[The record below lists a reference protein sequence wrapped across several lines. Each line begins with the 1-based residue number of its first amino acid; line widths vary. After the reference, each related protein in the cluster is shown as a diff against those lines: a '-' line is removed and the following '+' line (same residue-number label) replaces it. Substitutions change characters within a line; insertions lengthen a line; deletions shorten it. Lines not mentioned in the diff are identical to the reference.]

1 MKKSILTSAFAVL
14 AAASLAVSP
23 MVIKAQDDVIA
34 TIGEKTITKDDLY
47 EAMKNVSGEVTLR
60 TLILEQVLMQNVED
74 ADALKKSAEE
84 EVQKQIDS
92 AGGEDVFQE
101 LLNYQQLGSVEEFT
115 YQMFVSKMFEEVVKK
130 EIDLS
135 DEAVK
140 KFYEEEYSPLMEAQ
154 HILVDTEE
162 EAQNVIQRLNDGEE
176 FDALAQELSKDSTAQ
191 NGGLLSPF
199 TSGQMVPEFEEA
211 VKSMKNGGVTQ
222 EPVKSEYG
230 YHVIKVI
237 NNGEKKPLD
246 EIRKEVED
254 QLVQKK
260 LADTNFAY
268 GIVGNL
274 IKNTGYEIKDEDL
287 KNAVEDLVNGKQDEP
302 ASSEEKQEDTS
313 ADGADA
319 SQESQAAEESE
330 TAAE

>member
-1 MKKSILTSAFAVL
+1 MKKTIITSAFALL
-14 AAASLAVSP
+14 AATSLAVSP
-23 MVIKAQDDVIA
+23 TIIKAQDDVIA
-34 TIGEKTITKDDLY
+34 TIGEEKITKEDLY
-47 EAMKNVSGEVTLR
+47 QAMKNVSGEVTLR
-60 TLILEQVLMQNVED
+60 TLILEQVLMQNVKD

-84 EVQKQIDS
+84 EVKKQIDA

-140 KFYEEEYSPLMEAQ
+140 KFYDEEYSPLMEAQ

-211 VKSMKNGGVTQ
+211 VKSMKNGEVTQ

-246 EIRKEVED
+246 EIRQEVED
-254 QLVQKK
+254 QLVQNK

-287 KNAVEDLVNGKQDEP
+287 KNAVDDLVNGQK
-302 ASSEEKQEDTS
+302 EESTAAEESKEETAAEDT
-313 ADGADA
+313 
-319 SQESQAAEESE
+319 QESQAAEETE
-330 TAAE
+330 TSAE